1 MIKRLALAVLLAALA
16 TGARAE
22 TPVVRVAVLKFGT
35 VNWLMETI
43 RANRL
48 DQAAG
53 YRLEVV
59 PLAGKPATAI
69 AFQGGDVDLIVGD
82 WVWAM
87 RQRGEGGD
95 DRFFPFSRSL
105 GALLARPGADIDGLC
120 DLRDRPLGVVGGPL
134 DKSWLVLR
142 ALVQRDCGFD
152 LAEETQTLFGAPPL
166 MSRQL
171 ETGGVDAVLTFWHYA
186 ARLAAAGAEPVIS
199 ISEAIDQLGID
210 PAPALVG
217 FIWDGSRTD
226 REAIRRF
233 RASVDAASTRLE
245 SSDEAWET
253 LRPMMRVSSDAEY
266 QALRNA
272 YRDGIQTTWS
282 MTDTDAAHRLHS
294 VMARVGGV
302 AFDDAAGPFDDQVF
316 AGSDG

>member
-1 MIKRLALAVLLAALA
+1 MIRHLVIAFLLAAVA
-16 TGARAE
+16 SGARAE

-43 RANRL
+43 RANRM
-48 DQAAG
+48 DEAAG

-69 AFQGGDVDLIVGD
+69 AFQGGDVDLIVSD

-87 RQRGEGGD
+87 RQRGEGAD
-95 DRFFPFSRSL
+95 DRFFPYSRSL
-105 GALLARPGADIDGLC
+105 GALMARPEAGIDDLC

-152 LAEETQTLFGAPPL
+152 LALETQALFGAPPL

-186 ARLAAAGAEPVIS
+186 ARLAATGAEPVIAV
-199 ISEAIDQLGID
+199 SEAIDQLGID

-217 FIWDGSRTD
+217 FVWDGSRTD
-226 REAIRRF
+226 EDAIRRF
-233 RASVDAASTRLE
+233 RASVDAASARLE
-245 SSDEAWET
+245 ESDEAWET
-253 LRPMMRVSSDAEY
+253 LRPIMRVSSDAEY
-266 QALRNA
+266 QALRDA
-272 YRDGIQTTWS
+272 YRAGIQTTWS
-282 MTDTDAAHRLHS
+282 KTDTDAANRLHR
-294 VMARVGGV
+294 VMADVGGA